1 MKNKALPCNLE
12 RMNKFKIMNIT
23 QIMKAFLEKI

>member
-1 MKNKALPCNLE
+1 MKNKALPGNLE

-23 QIMKAFLEKI
+23 QIIKAFLKKI